1 MKIKKL
7 FLIALTLYFIGNA
20 SFAQTAEHKTY
31 DYVTLVVKRK
41 KPSKIWISNNGTKYL
56 KYKVKEKAKGR
67 FDFSESLKLLNQFE
81 KEGYELVTNNLV
93 AYPSWSLF
101 WPEAYNYFLLR
112 RGHKE

>member
-1 MKIKKL
+1 MKPKL
-7 FLIALTLYFIGNA
+7 FFIALALYVIGNTA
-20 SFAQTAEHKTY
+20 AAQIAGHKTY

-41 KPSKIWISNNGTKYL
+41 KPTKIWISNNGTKYV

-67 FDFSESLKLLNQFE
+67 FDFSESLKLVAQFE

-93 AYPSWSLF
+93 AYPSWTLF

-112 RGHKE
+112 KEHKE